1 MQIQQLRGAGPRTV
15 EQLKKLGVHSVE
27 DLLLHL
33 PSRYED
39 RTQLRPLNQ
48 LQGGHSQRFC
58 GQVQQLRPLGGRRP
72 GLQAKLADNQ
82 GELSVVWF
90 SRRGPQEKLAV
101 GDWLLCWGDVREGRF
116 GLECAHPQMTPVPSP
131 QQLPD
136 LGDRLSPIYPT
147 TAGLTQGR
155 INQLMQQALA
165 RVDSL
170 FPQLIP
176 QDVAPRLEVAQALR
190 TLHAPPVDGSED
202 MLEARQRLA
211 FEEWLAQRLAIARTR
226 ARMVTMQ
233 APRCPPAPQAEQLLR
248 EQLPFSPTSAQEA
261 VLEEIRPELA
271 QAAPMLRLVQGD
283 VGCGKTAVAA
293 LAAVAPL
300 AAGFQVALMAP
311 TDILA
316 RQHVQTLQ
324 PWFAALRKPV
334 GLLTGSQTAA
344 ERKKLLQAVAQ
355 GDVAVVVGTHAL
367 FQDKV
372 VFQQLGLVI
381 VDEQHRFGVGQRLAL
396 RDKSGAVVAHQ
407 LIMTAT
413 PIPRTLA
420 QTVFADLQISQIT
433 ARPPGRQPIATV
445 SLPQARRGEVIERL
459 RVVCAEGRQAY
470 WVCPALSESEHA
482 TAAED
487 IAELLREQLPEL
499 QIGLMHGQLKPAEKM
514 QVMEDFRAHRA
525 HVLVATTVIE
535 VGVDVPGASIIVI
548 DEAERLGLA
557 QLHQLRGRVGRGE
570 QASFCV
576 LLHKTPLS
584 DTARARLKAL
594 CDSDDGFVLAEKDL
608 ELRGPGELLG
618 TAQSGDQRL
627 RFADVMLDAQL
638 LPQVMRVADTLEEH
652 PSLAQALVQRW
663 LGQRLDYAAV

>member
-1 MQIQQLRGAGPRTV
+1 MQVQQLRGAGPRTL
-15 EQLKKLGVHSVE
+15 EQLAKLGVHSVE

-33 PSRYED
+33 PLRYED
-39 RTQLRPLNQ
+39 RTRVMPLAQ
-48 LQGGHSQRFC
+48 LQAGQTQRFC

-72 GLQAKLADNQ
+72 GVQAILADAL
-82 GELSVVWF
+82 GEVGLVWF
-90 SRRGPQEKLAV
+90 SRRGPQDKLRV

-116 GLECAHPQMTPVPSP
+116 GLECAHPHMLPVPGP
-131 QQLPD
+131 EQLPD

-155 INQLMQQALA
+155 ITQLMQQALA
-165 RVDSL
+165 QVDTL
-170 FPQLIP
+170 FPELIP
-176 QDVAPRLEVAQALR
+176 EPVAPRQAVAQALR

-202 MLEARQRLA
+202 MLTARQRLA

-226 ARMVTMQ
+226 ARLVHLQ
-233 APRCPPAPQAEQLLR
+233 APCCPAVPDVEQALR
-248 EQLPFSPTSAQEA
+248 EQLPFVPTPAQEA
-261 VLEEIRPELA
+261 VLDDIRPELA
-271 QAAPMLRLVQGD
+271 STAPMLRLVQGD

-300 AAGFQVALMAP
+300 AAGYQVAVMAP

-316 RQHVQTLQ
+316 RQHVHTLQ

-334 GLLTGSQTAA
+334 ALLSGSQTAA
-344 ERKKLLQAVAQ
+344 ERKKLLQAVGQ

-372 VFQQLGLVI
+372 VFDRLGLVV

-445 SLPQARRGEVIERL
+445 SLPQSRRSEVIERL
-459 RVVCAEGRQAY
+459 RVVCAQGRQAY

-487 IAELLREQLPEL
+487 IAELLRQTLPEL
-499 QIGLMHGQLKPAEKM
+499 AVGLMHGQLKPAEKM
-514 QVMEDFRAHRA
+514 QTMEDFRARRT

-557 QLHQLRGRVGRGE
+557 QLHQLRGRVGRGD
-570 QASFCV
+570 QASYCV

-594 CDSDDGFVLAEKDL
+594 CDTDDGFLLAEKDL

-638 LPQVMRVADTLEEH
+638 LPQVMRVAETLQDH

-663 LGQRLDYAAV
+663 LGHRLDYAAV